1 MLSTMGIVGA
11 DAGSLVVVS
20 AEKVTA
26 YVPAGTGPVKSMQNT
41 VAVCPLARVT
51 LPIRTLVLVPDFR
64 VTKIFSDRVEP
75 QQFVNGTN
83 TP

>member
-1 MLSTMGIVGA
+1 
-11 DAGSLVVVS
+11 
-20 AEKVTA
+20 
-26 YVPAGTGPVKSMQNT
+26 MQNT

-75 QQFVNGTN
+75 QQFVTGTD